1 MTLQGLPL
9 PVQMSSITCACLVN
23 TLAHIP
29 RSHGMRLLSSLAFG
43 TCSSCSTAACAV
55 QHCHVCSLGFT
66 ALPWPKLD
74 MGPSAIIGIVPGCSP
89 LVFPRVSDPIPI
101 FDEQEPWRLVWARQ
115 ASGGTFPVIP
125 SHSWSLWSWFLGLRN
140 GPDLQG
146 TLVQG
151 PEFVCVITG
160 ILV

>member
-1 MTLQGLPL
+1 
-9 PVQMSSITCACLVN
+9 MSNIPCACLVN
-23 TLAHIP
+23 TLACIP
-29 RSHGMRLLSSLAFG
+29 RSHGMHLLSSLALG

-55 QHCHVCSLGFT
+55 WHWHVRSLGFT

-74 MGPSAIIGIVPGCSP
+74 LGSSPFAGMVFGCSP
-89 LVFPRVSDPIPI
+89 LGFPQVSNPIPI
-101 FDEQEPWRLVWARQ
+101 FDKQEPWRLVLSRQ
-115 ASGGTFPVIP
+115 ASGGTFPVIS
-125 SHSWSLWSWFLGLRN
+125 SHSQLLWSLPGQFLGLRD

-151 PEFVCVITG
+151 PEFVCRITG

>member
-1 MTLQGLPL
+1 MT
-9 PVQMSSITCACLVN
+9 SITCACLVN
-23 TLAHIP
+23 TLACIP
-29 RSHGMRLLSSLAFG
+29 RSHGMHLLSSLAFG

-55 QHCHVCSLGFT
+55 QHWHACPLGFT

-89 LVFPRVSDPIPI
+89 SGFPQVSDPILI
-101 FDEQEPWRLVWARQ
+101 FNEQEPWRLVWARQ

-125 SHSWSLWSWFLGLRN
+125 SHSQSLWLLPVWLLGLGD

-151 PEFVCVITG
+151 PEFVCGITG